1 MKVKTIIYN
10 LSKNY
15 ILEIVYLIKTIL
27 SFIVIGK
34 NTAFQ

>member
-27 SFIVIGK
+27 SFIVIVK